1 MDKAVTLLCAFTMG
15 MCFSLLGAVSVKL
28 MPRLRIDQ
36 GQFGTLVSA
45 VMAAC
50 LVTSLVAGVV
60 LDTVGYRPVA
70 LFGFVVSGVCV
81 LLLAHV
87 RTYAATLGSCFLLG
101 VGAMS
106 LSMAAMTLMP
116 VVLFG
121 GKNPAAANNLGNV
134 AFGVGLLLTPLLV
147 SFLFRRISY
156 ELALSVVAVIVV
168 APVIPALL
176 LTTYPQSQAA
186 AFSLGDAVALLREP
200 AVLVAGCALFCYT
213 SLEQSFTS
221 WLPAFGKEMIGA
233 RSNDGGA
240 ADAAAQRL
248 LSLFAVAMMLGRL
261 AASQVPAI
269 TEYGSWMMAGAAML
283 AALVVVLMIVTRQPW
298 QAALLAVLAGLVL
311 APCFP
316 TTVGI
321 TFAKYRPAV
330 YGSVFGIIFAMAML
344 GGAIV
349 PKLIGNLA
357 KGSSVQRSL
366 RLLLPAC
373 VVFAVLVIV
382 LGQIRTTL

>member
-1 MDKAVTLLCAFTMG
+1 MDKAVTLLCAFSMG

-60 LDTVGYRPVA
+60 LDAVGYRPVA

-87 RTYAATLGSCFLLG
+87 RTYPAVLGSCFLLG

-156 ELALSVVAVIVV
+156 ELAVSVVAAIVV

-176 LTTYPQSQAA
+176 AAYPQSQAA

-221 WLPAFGKEMIGA
+221 WLPAFGKEVIGA
-233 RSNDGGA
+233 RSSDA
-240 ADAAAQRL
+240 SETDAAAQRL

-261 AASQVPAI
+261 GASQVPAI
-269 TEYGSWMMAGAAML
+269 TEYGSWMMAGAAVL
-283 AALVVVLMIVTRQPW
+283 AALVVLLMIVAWQPW
-298 QAALLAVLAGLVL
+298 QAAVLAVLAGLVL

-321 TFAKYRPAV
+321 TFAKYRPAI

-357 KGSSVQRSL
+357 RGSSVQRSL
-366 RLLLPAC
+366 RLLLPTC
-373 VVFAVLVIV
+373 VVFAALVIV
-382 LGQIRTTL
+382 LGQIHTTP